1 MNKTV
6 PFFIV
11 VIALILIAS
20 WYFNELQQQQNR
32 KINGLAYGLSG
43 LQSGVEQNQF
53 TAQVAL
59 QENHELKQT
68 VKTIMDFSVQ
78 SEPEPDRE
86 PIGFKR
92 QNNG

>member
-6 PFFIV
+6 PIFIV

-20 WYFNELQQQQNR
+20 WYFNELHQQQNR

-43 LQSGVEQNQF
+43 LKNGVAQNQF
-53 TAQVAL
+53 AAQVAL

-68 VKTIMDFSVQ
+68 VKSMLDFSVQ
-78 SEPEPDRE
+78 SETEAERE
-86 PIGFKR
+86 LIGFKR
-92 QNNG
+92 QS